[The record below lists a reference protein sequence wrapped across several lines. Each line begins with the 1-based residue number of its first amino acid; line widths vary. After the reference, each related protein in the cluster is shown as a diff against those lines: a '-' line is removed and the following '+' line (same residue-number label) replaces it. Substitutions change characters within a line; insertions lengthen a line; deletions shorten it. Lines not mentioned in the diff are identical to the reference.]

1 MSLPQAY
8 FIDLFCGAGGTSTGI
23 EHSRCF
29 DKKVAK
35 VIACV
40 NHDANAIASHKE
52 NHPDCLHFTEDIRTL
67 DLLPLITLVR
77 HVRKINPTA
86 KVYLWASLEC
96 TEYSKAKGGLARD
109 ADSRT
114 LAVDLFRYTEAID
127 FDGVFIENVVEF
139 MTGGPMR
146 IKPLKVQPNPKMYTE
161 LTLIKDKKDKSKI
174 KYGWEPLPE
183 KKGEYYEAW
192 VEKMKA
198 DNGYHFK
205 HAILNAA
212 DFGAHTSRRRYFG
225 IFVKI
230 GTPIAFPNPTHS
242 KKPTEGLQPWR
253 PVKEVLDFSDE
264 GKSIF
269 GRKKDLSE
277 ATLERIYCGLI
288 KYVANGE
295 TSYLQQYYSGRPM
308 GKVKSIQDPC
318 PSVTTFGGITIV
330 KPVSLLKYN
339 SRNQKTG
346 KYVPPSLE
354 DPCPTIPTQAR
365 LAIFNAAY
373 IAYYYGQ
380 VTLSSVNEPCNT
392 LRVKDT
398 GQMVVPKFW
407 IDRQFGHG
415 GGKMSSIDEPIGA
428 LPTSPKAAL
437 ASAWVLSPHFK
448 NKGNSIDDPLNTIT
462 ANGKYNYLMFPQWG
476 TECTHSI
483 EKPSPTLPASMDKM
497 MPQFIEVNQTGTP
510 IAIRI
515 DESDSNMTKNIK
527 IFMAAYGIVDIK
539 MRMLQIKELK
549 KITGF
554 DEDYV
559 LKGNQQEQKKY
570 IGNAVPVL
578 LAKAIIEGFME
589 NLQNPLKKA
598 A

>member
-8 FIDLFCGAGGTSTGI
+8 FIDLFAGAGGVTTGI

-96 TEYSKAKGGLARD
+96 TEYSKSKGGLARD

-114 LAVDLFRYTEAID
+114 LAVDLFRYTEAIN

-161 LTLIKDKKDKSKI
+161 LTLIKEKKTKRV

-183 KKGEYYEAW
+183 RKGEYYEAW

-205 HAILNAA
+205 HTVLNSA
-212 DFGAHTSRRRYFG
+212 DFGAHTSRKRYFG
-225 IFVKI
+225 IFAKI
-230 GTPIAFPNPTHS
+230 GTPIAFPAPTHS
-242 KKPTEGLQPWR
+242 KKPTAGLQSWK

-264 GKSIF
+264 GESIF

-277 ATLERIYCGLI
+277 ATLERIYSGLL
-288 KYVANGE
+288 KYVANGD
-295 TSYLQQYYSGRPM
+295 TSFLQKYYSGKPM
-308 GKVKSIQDPC
+308 GKVNSTDGPC
-318 PSVTTFGGITIV
+318 PTITTSAGITLV
-330 KPVSLLKYN
+330 QPVSLMKYN
-339 SRNQKTG
+339 SKNQKTG
-346 KYVPPSLE
+346 KYVPPSID
-354 DPCPTIPTQAR
+354 DPCPTVSTQNR
-365 LAIFNAAY
+365 IGVINAEFL
-373 IAYYYGQ
+373 AYYYGQ
-380 VTLSSVNEPCNT
+380 TTLSSVNEPCNT
-392 LRVKDT
+392 LRTKDT
-398 GQMVVPKFW
+398 GQLVIPKFW
-407 IDRQFGHG
+407 IDRQFGQG
-415 GGKMSSIDEPIGA
+415 GGKNSSIDQPIGA

-437 ASAWVLSPHFK
+437 ASAWVLSPHFD
-448 NKGNSIDDPLNTIT
+448 NKGSSINEPLPTIT

-476 TECTHSI
+476 TECNYSV
-483 EKPSPTLPASMDKM
+483 ERPSPTLPASMDKM
-497 MPQFIEVNQTGTP
+497 MPQFIEVNETHTP

-527 IFMAAYGIVDIK
+527 IFMAAFGIVDIK
-539 MRMLQIKELK
+539 MRMLRIKELK

-559 LKGNQQEQKKY
+559 LKGNQQEQKRY

-589 NLQNPLKKA
+589 NLHNPLKKA

>member
-1 MSLPQAY
+1 MSLPKAY
-8 FIDLFCGAGGTSTGI
+8 FIDLFAGAGGVTTGI
-23 EHSRCF
+23 EHSMCF

-40 NHDANAIASHKE
+40 NHDKNAIASHKE

-146 IKPLKVQPNPKMYTE
+146 IKPLKVQSNPSMYTE
-161 LTLIKDKKDKSKI
+161 LTLIKEKKTKKV
-174 KYGWEPLPE
+174 KYGWEPIPE
-183 KKGEYYEAW
+183 TRGEYYKAW

-212 DFGAHTSRRRYFG
+212 DFGAHTSRKRYFG
-225 IFVKI
+225 IFAKI
-230 GTPIAFPNPTHS
+230 GTPIAFPTPTHS
-242 KKPTEGLQPWR
+242 KKPTPGLLPWK

-264 GKSIF
+264 GESIF

-277 ATLERIYCGLI
+277 NTLERIYSGLL
-288 KYVANGE
+288 KYVANGD
-295 TSYLQQYYSGRPM
+295 TSFLQKYYSGKPM
-308 GKVKSIQDPC
+308 GKV
-318 PSVTTFGGITIV
+318 
-330 KPVSLLKYN
+330 N
-339 SRNQKTG
+339 STDG
-346 KYVPPSLE
+346 
-354 DPCPTIPTQAR
+354 PCPTVSTQNR
-365 LAIFNAAY
+365 IGVINAEFL
-373 IAYYYGQ
+373 AYYYGQ
-380 VTLSSVNEPCNT
+380 TTLSSVNEPCNT
-392 LRVKDT
+392 LRTKDT
-398 GQMVVPKFW
+398 GQIVIPKFW
-407 IDRQFGHG
+407 IDRQFGQG
-415 GGKMSSIDEPIGA
+415 GGKNSSIEEPIGA

-437 ASAWVLSPHFK
+437 ASAWVLSPHFD
-448 NKGNSIDDPLNTIT
+448 NKGSSINEPLPTIT

-476 TECTHSI
+476 TECTHSV

-515 DESDSNMTKNIK
+515 EESDSNMTKNIK